1 MALHFYWFTEF
12 KLEAKV
18 SNILAL
24 EAGSAGLR
32 YTATICLQKLK
43 NRTKHDMLCKYMNYR
58 THICLAHVLLKHPW
72 GRCQGRIFP
81 LDWMSLDRAILCQT
95 SHAAAMQNAGRQLFL
110 HQLLSNSTAQ
120 GNKTGQGLS
129 SKKHLE
135 NLSVTVSLNFMQ
147 ESRENAGRGR
157 EAFLPPKDRAVHHT
171 AGTVMELLKSKAH
184 ALYKQKSV
192 YPEEDQSGS
201 EDITVSCA
209 RKPQQYAIPLF

>member
-135 NLSVTVSLNFMQ
+135 NLSVHQHKWECLWTSCRSPGKMLV
-147 ESRENAGRGR
+147 EAGKHFCHQRTG
-157 EAFLPPKDRAVHHT
+157 
-171 AGTVMELLKSKAH
+171 
-184 ALYKQKSV
+184 
-192 YPEEDQSGS
+192 QSTTQLGQWWS
-201 EDITVSCA
+201 S
-209 RKPQQYAIPLF
+209 